1 MSCAQEM
8 SSLLNVF
15 NESSFALLV
24 TDVSDMIKHLVNIFM
39 HLVLLYGL
47 WEGLNPVFMKYY
59 CGDDKERIEKLMD
72 RNKELTKKVGAL
84 EYAMTNRG
92 YKLHDDGRMYV
103 W

>member
-1 MSCAQEM
+1 M

-84 EYAMTNRG
+84 EYAMANRG